1 MKTAFFYIILRGLN
15 MLVKQIEFEA
25 ETIQTLRTIKKIM
38 TSEWL
43 SHRKKIDQLIKD
55 VKSNSLSTS
64 AVKIYSH

>member
-43 SHRKKIDQLIKD
+43 SHREKIDQLIKD